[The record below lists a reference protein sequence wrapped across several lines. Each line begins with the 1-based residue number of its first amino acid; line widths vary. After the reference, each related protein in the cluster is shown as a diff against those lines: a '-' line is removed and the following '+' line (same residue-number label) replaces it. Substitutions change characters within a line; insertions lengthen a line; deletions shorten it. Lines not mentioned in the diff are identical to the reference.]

1 MGADDALLSELGVTA
16 RGERDVA
23 RDVIRDA
30 ALAAAARAASARRA
44 PAAADDEEA
53 AEAGDAGT
61 GPGETRG
68 GAGGGGGADPGL
80 PSSRTHT
87 PATRELRRLREE
99 AATVA
104 AELASVRDALDDVRA
119 KAAEGTAPA
128 DAPLVIAVG
137 ERRVAGLV
145 EKRAALRARVRDAE
159 AVVSA
164 EADAARTGGFGRAA
178 ATPPRRRETPTDAP
192 RAPPRAATLD
202 EDDDLDALLDSISA
216 GGPRA
221 RAGETVLDG
230 RPGAASSRAGTAGET
245 ERERL
250 IRAGVLTPFASLDG
264 FERRVASAAASTTSR
279 GVDPAAATA
288 HAVAATRAW
297 REGRSRAVLLEGDAV
312 PQQQPAARPFAR
324 HGGARAADVGAGAR
338 MAEKRREWR
347 GKSDAAAAALEREL
361 GGRKR
366 RRRRQRDAAYS
377 SDEEHTEEEEEEEA
391 EVEVEVARDAPEPA
405 EGPPRRARGKKTREV
420 KREPA
425 AATVAAGGSGS
436 GGFVIPKREPRDA
449 AARTTASG
457 RGEDASRSETKQ
469 GGRWACPACTFANP
483 GGDACA
489 LCETP
494 RSAVALPSA
503 DDDVEFVGEVPA
515 PEGPEGSAKARRG
528 PARANG
534 GASGVHPGG
543 AAAPPPR
550 RAAEVARRRAGRAAE
565 AEAEELSVSASGSEY
580 GGESEEE
587 EEEDDDDVDLE
598 EELPEEDEEQEM
610 AVPRRARTARG
621 GGVGATRAASSRAPV
636 PSRRARAPPPV
647 PPPGAESEILF
658 DGGLRLPTETY
669 DSLLEHQKT
678 SLKWL
683 WELHCQRAGGII
695 GDEMGLGKT
704 VQVAA
709 FLCALERS
717 GLYQPSLVVC
727 PATMLRQWRRELRI
741 WAPRLNPSILHVSA
755 VSAAALAAAGGDKKL
770 ARRKMLRSCV
780 NDPKGVVL
788 TTYEHVRGALRDSL
802 LSIRWGYAVLDE
814 GHKIRNPD
822 ADVTICAKQLQTVHR
837 LIMTGAPIQNRLSE
851 LWSLFDFC
859 FPGKLGTLPVFQ
871 AEFAAPI
878 QVGGYAN
885 ASEQQVVTAFRCATT
900 LKDLISPF
908 LLRRMKADV
917 NIALPAKTEQ
927 VLFCPMT
934 SDQREAYRAYVHS
947 RDVEEILEGRREAL
961 SGIDVLRKI
970 VNHPDLLERQTKAT
984 HVDYGNAERSG
995 KQMVT
1000 MKVLSLWREQK
1011 HRALLFSQTQQMLD
1025 ILEAAVADAGYV
1037 YRRMD
1042 GTTPVQHR
1050 MRLIDEFNSDE
1061 NVFVFLLTTKVGGL
1075 GVNLTGA
1082 DRVLLFDPDW
1092 NPSTDAQA
1100 RERAWRIGQ
1109 RKEVTV
1115 YRLVTAGT
1123 IEEKVYHR
1131 QIYKEFLTS
1140 KVLRDPKQRRF
1151 FKAKDLADLF
1161 AWEEDARRGGD
1172 DGGDGGAAIE
1182 TAELFAEVEGELR
1195 AADFER
1201 GDGAASSSRE
1211 EEDGEIADATND
1223 DEPNGAEKNA
1233 WDPSAVPGSATT
1245 GRNARKKHAP
1255 GGFRVADAPSS
1266 ISGGDDGEGDAAIM
1280 RSLFGGGG
1288 GGGGGTIRG
1297 AMNHDAIVNAS
1308 GGRDHLVGGSA
1319 AAEAD
1324 RVARR
1329 AHAAVTQS
1337 GRARLASNVAVP
1349 TWTGRSGAA
1358 GAPQGAQ
1365 AARAVGRFGRRAEGA
1380 PSGFE
1385 PGTTP
1390 STQNAPGGAGV
1401 AGASANRVGGSQTLL
1416 RRIRDRDAAAAAA
1429 RVDAAAA
1436 DVELTET
1443 QVSAELLLRDV
1454 VAFLRARPEGRAPSG
1469 LVVDAFQDRVGPT
1482 QHALFRRLLKVAAT
1496 LEKNPPNAAGRG
1508 GGAAWVLKDEFR

>member
-30 ALAAAARAASARRA
+30 ALAAAARAAAARRA
-44 PAAADDEEA
+44 PATADAEA
-53 AEAGDAGT
+53 AEEGDAGT
-61 GPGETRG
+61 GAGETRG
-68 GAGGGGGADPGL
+68 GAGGGGGADPSL
-80 PSSRTHT
+80 PPTKTHT
-87 PATRELRRLREE
+87 PATRELCRLREE
-99 AATVA
+99 AGTVA

-137 ERRVAGLV
+137 ERRVVGLV
-145 EKRAALRARVRDAE
+145 EKRAALRVRVRDAE
-159 AVVSA
+159 ALASA
-164 EADAARTGGFGRAA
+164 EADAARTGVSGRAA
-178 ATPPRRRETPTDAP
+178 ATPAGRRTKTETP
-192 RAPPRAATLD
+192 RVAATLA
-202 EDDDLDALLDSISA
+202 EDDDLDALLDSMSA
-216 GGPRA
+216 GGPSA
-221 RAGETVLDG
+221 RGGDG
-230 RPGAASSRAGTAGET
+230 SSRRSGVPELGSRNDHAGET

-264 FERRVASAAASTTSR
+264 FERRVASTSAT
-279 GVDPAAATA
+279 VNPEAATE

-324 HGGARAADVGAGAR
+324 HGGARAPDVGAGAR

-347 GKSDAAAAALEREL
+347 GRSDRAAAALERG

-377 SDEEHTEEEEEEEA
+377 SDEEHTEEEEEAEA
-391 EVEVEVARDAPEPA
+391 EAEDDEGA
-405 EGPPRRARGKKTREV
+405 EGDPPAPAPAPRGRGRPARAPAV
-420 KREPA
+420 KREPPPPPEP
-425 AATVAAGGSGS
+425 VASGPA
-436 GGFVIPKREPRDA
+436 GFVIPKREPRDA
-449 AARTTASG
+449 MSHASASG
-457 RGEDASRSETKQ
+457 RGEAATR
-469 GGRWACPACTFANP
+469 GGGALGRWACPACTFANP
-483 GGDACA
+483 DGDACA
-489 LCETP
+489 LCDTP
-494 RSAVALPSA
+494 RPSAAAVAA
-503 DDDVEFVGEVPA
+503 DDDIEFVGEVPA
-515 PEGPEGSAKARRG
+515 PRAAAGAKASK
-528 PARANG
+528 ATVVKRANG
-534 GASGVHPGG
+534 DASGANGRGSGGASAGG
-543 AAAPPPR
+543 GAAAAPPPR

-565 AEAEELSVSASGSEY
+565 AEAEDLSVSGSGSEY
-580 GGESEEE
+580 GGESE
-587 EEEDDDDVDLE
+587 DDDDDDDDGVDLE
-598 EELPEEDEEQEM
+598 EEEEEEEEEEKI
-610 AVPRRARTARG
+610 AVPRRART
-621 GGVGATRAASSRAPV
+621 SRAGSRGAAARASPAV
-636 PSRRARAPPPV
+636 SRRRPRPPPPD
-647 PPPGAESEILF
+647 PPPGGEEEIVF
-658 DGGLRLPTETY
+658 DGGLRLPAETY
-669 DSLLEHQKT
+669 DRLLEHQKT

-683 WELHCQRAGGII
+683 WELHCQRAGGIV

-741 WAPRLNPSILHVSA
+741 WAPRLNPSILHESA

-770 ARRKMLRSCV
+770 ARRKMLRDCV
-780 NDPKGVVL
+780 NDPKGVLL
-788 TTYEHVRGALRDSL
+788 TTYEHVRVTRDAL
-802 LSIRWGYAVLDE
+802 LSVRWGYAVLDE

-822 ADVTICAKQLQTVHR
+822 ADITICAKQLQTVHR
-837 LIMTGAPIQNRLSE
+837 IIMTGAPIQNRLSE

-871 AEFAAPI
+871 AEFAVPI

-885 ASEQQVVTAFRCATT
+885 ASQQQVVTAFRCATT

-908 LLRRMKADV
+908 LLRRMKVDV
-917 NIALPAKTEQ
+917 DIRLPTKTEQ

-934 SDQREAYRAYVHS
+934 ADQREAYRAFVHS

-984 HVDYGNAERSG
+984 HADYGNAERSG

-1000 MKVLSLWREQK
+1000 MKVLGLWREQK
-1011 HRALLFSQTQQMLD
+1011 HRVLLFSQTQQMLD
-1025 ILEAAVADAGYV
+1025 ILEAAVANAGYV

-1042 GTTPVQHR
+1042 GTTPVKHR
-1050 MRLIDEFNSDE
+1050 MRLIDEFNTDTD
-1061 NVFVFLLTTKVGGL
+1061 VFVFLLTTKVGGL

-1109 RKEVTV
+1109 KREVTV

-1161 AWEEDARRGGD
+1161 AWEEDTDGAGPGAGEGAAR
-1172 DGGDGGAAIE
+1172 APAIE
-1182 TAELFAEVEGELR
+1182 TAELFAEVEGEIR
-1195 AADFER
+1195 AADFEKALPDVEEDDR
-1201 GDGAASSSRE
+1201 G
-1211 EEDGEIADATND
+1211 EDGEPGEREDGDPGAD
-1223 DEPNGAEKNA
+1223 A
-1233 WDPSAVPGSATT
+1233 WDPSSTPGGSRGAEPGERGDGTR
-1245 GRNARKKHAP
+1245 GARRKTP
-1255 GGFRVADAPSS
+1255 GGFRVADVPGSALEAARDPP
-1266 ISGGDDGEGDAAIM
+1266 GEGDAAIM

-1288 GGGGGTIRG
+1288 NGGGGATIRG

-1358 GAPQGAQ
+1358 GAPQSAQ
-1365 AARAVGRFGRRAEGA
+1365 AVHRRFGRHGGAAAAAGA
-1380 PSGFE
+1380 PGV
-1385 PGTTP
+1385 
-1390 STQNAPGGAGV
+1390 AGV
-1401 AGASANRVGGSQTLL
+1401 AGASRHGGGSQTLL
-1416 RRIRDRDAAAAAA
+1416 QRIRSRDAAAAAGGS
-1429 RVDAAAA
+1429 
-1436 DVELTET
+1436 DVELSGAAAET
-1443 QVSAELLLRDV
+1443 SEAQCSAEALLRDV
-1454 VAFLRARPEGRAPSG
+1454 VAFLRARPSGRAPSG

-1496 LEKNPPNAAGRG
+1496 LEKNPPNAAGAG

>member
-1 MGADDALLSELGVTA
+1 
-16 RGERDVA
+16 
-23 RDVIRDA
+23 
-30 ALAAAARAASARRA
+30 
-44 PAAADDEEA
+44 
-53 AEAGDAGT
+53 
-61 GPGETRG
+61 
-68 GAGGGGGADPGL
+68 
-80 PSSRTHT
+80 
-87 PATRELRRLREE
+87 
-99 AATVA
+99 
-104 AELASVRDALDDVRA
+104 
-119 KAAEGTAPA
+119 
-128 DAPLVIAVG
+128 
-137 ERRVAGLV
+137 
-145 EKRAALRARVRDAE
+145 
-159 AVVSA
+159 
-164 EADAARTGGFGRAA
+164 
-178 ATPPRRRETPTDAP
+178 
-192 RAPPRAATLD
+192 
-202 EDDDLDALLDSISA
+202 
-216 GGPRA
+216 
-221 RAGETVLDG
+221 
-230 RPGAASSRAGTAGET
+230 
-245 ERERL
+245 
-250 IRAGVLTPFASLDG
+250 
-264 FERRVASAAASTTSR
+264 
-279 GVDPAAATA
+279 
-288 HAVAATRAW
+288 
-297 REGRSRAVLLEGDAV
+297 
-312 PQQQPAARPFAR
+312 
-324 HGGARAADVGAGAR
+324 
-338 MAEKRREWR
+338 
-347 GKSDAAAAALEREL
+347 
-361 GGRKR
+361 
-366 RRRRQRDAAYS
+366 
-377 SDEEHTEEEEEEEA
+377 
-391 EVEVEVARDAPEPA
+391 
-405 EGPPRRARGKKTREV
+405 
-420 KREPA
+420 
-425 AATVAAGGSGS
+425 
-436 GGFVIPKREPRDA
+436 
-449 AARTTASG
+449 
-457 RGEDASRSETKQ
+457 
-469 GGRWACPACTFANP
+469 
-483 GGDACA
+483 
-489 LCETP
+489 
-494 RSAVALPSA
+494 
-503 DDDVEFVGEVPA
+503 
-515 PEGPEGSAKARRG
+515 
-528 PARANG
+528 
-534 GASGVHPGG
+534 
-543 AAAPPPR
+543 
-550 RAAEVARRRAGRAAE
+550 
-565 AEAEELSVSASGSEY
+565 
-580 GGESEEE
+580 
-587 EEEDDDDVDLE
+587 
-598 EELPEEDEEQEM
+598 
-610 AVPRRARTARG
+610 
-621 GGVGATRAASSRAPV
+621 
-636 PSRRARAPPPV
+636 
-647 PPPGAESEILF
+647 
-658 DGGLRLPTETY
+658 
-669 DSLLEHQKT
+669 
-678 SLKWL
+678 
-683 WELHCQRAGGII
+683 
-695 GDEMGLGKT
+695 MGLGKT

-717 GLYQPSLVVC
+717 GLYQPSLIVC

-741 WAPRLNPSILHVSA
+741 WAPRLNPSILHESA

-934 SDQREAYRAYVHS
+934 SDQREAYRAYVQS

-1436 DVELTET
+1436 DVESTET

>member
-30 ALAAAARAASARRA
+30 ALAAAARAAAARRA
-44 PAAADDEEA
+44 PATADAEA
-53 AEAGDAGT
+53 AEEGDAGT
-61 GPGETRG
+61 GADETRG

-80 PSSRTHT
+80 PPTTTHT
-87 PATRELRRLREE
+87 PATRELYRLREE
-99 AATVA
+99 AGTVA

-159 AVVSA
+159 ALASA
-164 EADAARTGGFGRAA
+164 EADAARTGVSGRAA
-178 ATPPRRRETPTDAP
+178 ATPAGRRGTKTETPRVA
-192 RAPPRAATLD
+192 AATLA
-202 EDDDLDALLDSISA
+202 EDDDLDALLDSMSA
-216 GGPRA
+216 GGPSA
-221 RAGETVLDG
+221 RGGDGSSLRSGVTTTISGTAG
-230 RPGAASSRAGTAGET
+230 SRNDHAGET

-264 FERRVASAAASTTSR
+264 FERRVASTSAT
-279 GVDPAAATA
+279 VNPEAATA

-324 HGGARAADVGAGAR
+324 HGGARAPDVGAGAR

-347 GKSDAAAAALEREL
+347 GHSDRAAAALEGG

-377 SDEEHTEEEEEEEA
+377 SDEEHTEEELEPEA
-391 EVEVEVARDAPEPA
+391 EAEDEDGA
-405 EGPPRRARGKKTREV
+405 EGDPPAPAPAPRGRERRARAPAV
-420 KREPA
+420 KREPPPPPEP
-425 AATVAAGGSGS
+425 AAGGPA
-436 GGFVIPKREPRDA
+436 GFVIPKREPRDA
-449 AARTTASG
+449 VSHAPASG
-457 RGEDASRSETKQ
+457 RGEAATRGGGA

-483 GGDACA
+483 DGDACA
-489 LCETP
+489 LCDTP
-494 RSAVALPSA
+494 RPPAAAVAA
-503 DDDVEFVGEVPA
+503 DDDIKFVGEVPA
-515 PEGPEGSAKARRG
+515 PRAAAGAKASK
-528 PARANG
+528 ATAVKRANG
-534 GASGVHPGG
+534 DASGANGRGSGGASAGG
-543 AAAPPPR
+543 GAAAAPPPR

-565 AEAEELSVSASGSEY
+565 AEAEDLSVSGSGSEY
-580 GGESEEE
+580 GGESE
-587 EEEDDDDVDLE
+587 DDDDDDEDGVDLE
-598 EELPEEDEEQEM
+598 EEEEEEKEEEKIA
-610 AVPRRARTARG
+610 AVPRRARTPRAGSRG
-621 GGVGATRAASSRAPV
+621 AAARAAPAI
-636 PSRRARAPPPV
+636 SRRRPRPPPPD
-647 PPPGAESEILF
+647 PPPGGEEEIVF
-658 DGGLRLPTETY
+658 DGGLRLPAETY
-669 DSLLEHQKT
+669 DRLLEHQKT

-683 WELHCQRAGGII
+683 WELHCQRAGGIV

-741 WAPRLNPSILHVSA
+741 WAPRLNPLILHESA

-770 ARRKMLRSCV
+770 ARRKMLRDCV
-780 NDPKGVVL
+780 NDPKGVLL
-788 TTYEHVRGALRDSL
+788 TTYEHVRATRDAL
-802 LSIRWGYAVLDE
+802 LSVRWGYAVLDE

-822 ADVTICAKQLQTVHR
+822 ADITICAKQLQTVHR
-837 LIMTGAPIQNRLSE
+837 IIMTGAPIQNRLSE

-871 AEFAAPI
+871 AEFAVPI

-885 ASEQQVVTAFRCATT
+885 ASQQQVVTAFRCATT

-908 LLRRMKADV
+908 LLRRMKVDV
-917 NIALPAKTEQ
+917 DIRLPTKTEQ

-934 SDQREAYRAYVHS
+934 ADQREAYRAFVHS

-984 HVDYGNAERSG
+984 HADYGNAERSG

-1000 MKVLSLWREQK
+1000 MKVLGLWREQK

-1025 ILEAAVADAGYV
+1025 ILEAAVANAGYV

-1042 GTTPVQHR
+1042 GTTPVKHR
-1050 MRLIDEFNSDE
+1050 MRLIDEFNTDTD
-1061 NVFVFLLTTKVGGL
+1061 VFVFLLTTKVGGL

-1109 RKEVTV
+1109 KREVTV

-1161 AWEEDARRGGD
+1161 AWEEDT
-1172 DGGDGGAAIE
+1172 DGAGPGADEGGAPRGPAIE
-1182 TAELFAEVEGELR
+1182 TAELFAEVEGEIR
-1195 AADFER
+1195 AADFENEANDER
-1201 GDGAASSSRE
+1201 GEDAWDPGER
-1211 EEDGEIADATND
+1211 EDGDD
-1223 DEPNGAEKNA
+1223 DEDA
-1233 WDPSAVPGSATT
+1233 WDPSSTPGGSGGAGRRGDATR
-1245 GRNARKKHAP
+1245 GARRKTP
-1255 GGFRVADAPSS
+1255 GGFRVADVPGSALEAARDPP
-1266 ISGGDDGEGDAAIM
+1266 GEGDAAIM

-1288 GGGGGTIRG
+1288 TIRGGGVIRG

-1349 TWTGRSGAA
+1349 TWTGRSGVA
-1358 GAPQGAQ
+1358 GAPQRAQ
-1365 AARAVGRFGRRAEGA
+1365 ASNSAVGRFGRRGGAAAASGA
-1380 PSGFE
+1380 PGV
-1385 PGTTP
+1385 
-1390 STQNAPGGAGV
+1390 AGV
-1401 AGASANRVGGSQTLL
+1401 AGASRHGGGSQTLL
-1416 RRIRDRDAAAAAA
+1416 QRIRSRDAAAAAGGF
-1429 RVDAAAA
+1429 
-1436 DVELTET
+1436 DVELSGAAAE
-1443 QVSAELLLRDV
+1443 VSAEALLRDV
-1454 VAFLRARPEGRAPSG
+1454 VAFLRARPSGRAPSG

-1496 LEKNPPNAAGRG
+1496 LEKNPPNAAGAG

>member
-61 GPGETRG
+61 GAGETRG

-80 PSSRTHT
+80 PSSRMHT

-145 EKRAALRARVRDAE
+145 EKRAALHARVRDAE

-164 EADAARTGGFGRAA
+164 EADAARTGGLGRAA
-178 ATPPRRRETPTDAP
+178 ATPPRRRETPSDAP
-192 RAPPRAATLD
+192 RAPPPAATLA

-216 GGPRA
+216 GG
-221 RAGETVLDG
+221 
-230 RPGAASSRAGTAGET
+230 SRASAGHVTTAGET

-264 FERRVASAAASTTSR
+264 FERRVASAATSTSFSSR

-347 GKSDAAAAALEREL
+347 GKSDAAAAALEQDP

-377 SDEEHTEEEEEEEA
+377 SDEEHTEEEEEAEA
-391 EVEVEVARDAPEPA
+391 KVEVEVAGDAPEPA
-405 EGPPRRARGKKTREV
+405 ERPPRRARGKKTREV

-449 AARTTASG
+449 AARATASG
-457 RGEDASRSETKQ
+457 RGEDASRSENKQ

-483 GGDACA
+483 DGDSCA

-494 RSAVALPSA
+494 RSAVALA
-503 DDDVEFVGEVPA
+503 GVDDDVEFVGEVPA
-515 PEGPEGSAKARRG
+515 PEAPASARARREL
-528 PARANG
+528 ARVNGDG
-534 GASGVHPGG
+534 GASGAKRGVRGAAGASG

-587 EEEDDDDVDLE
+587 EDDDDDDVDLE
-598 EELPEEDEEQEM
+598 EEEEEEEEI
-610 AVPRRARTARG
+610 AVPSRARTARG
-621 GGVGATRAASSRAPV
+621 GAAAAGHAASSRASV
-636 PSRRARAPPPV
+636 PPRRARAPPPV
-647 PPPGAESEILF
+647 PEGAEAEILF
-658 DGGLRLPTETY
+658 DGGLRLPEDTY
-669 DSLLEHQKT
+669 ERLLEHQKT

-717 GLYQPSLVVC
+717 GLYRPSLVVC

-741 WAPRLNPSILHVSA
+741 WAPRLNPSILHESA

-770 ARRKMLRSCV
+770 ARRKALRDCV

-822 ADVTICAKQLQTVHR
+822 ADITICAKQLQTVHR
-837 LIMTGAPIQNRLSE
+837 IIMTGAPIQNRLSE

-885 ASEQQVVTAFRCATT
+885 ASQQQVVTAFRCATT

-984 HVDYGNAERSG
+984 HADYGNAERSG

-1000 MKVLSLWREQK
+1000 MKVLRLWREQK

-1042 GTTPVQHR
+1042 GTTPVAHR

-1161 AWEEDARRGGD
+1161 AWEEDACRGD
-1172 DGGDGGAAIE
+1172 DGGGGAAIE

-1201 GDGAASSSRE
+1201 GDGAPSSSRE
-1211 EEDGEIADATND
+1211 EEDGEIADAPND
-1223 DEPNGAEKNA
+1223 DDPNGAERNA
-1233 WDPSAVPGSATT
+1233 WDPSAVPGSIAT
-1245 GRNARKKHAP
+1245 GPARTKPAP

-1266 ISGGDDGEGDAAIM
+1266 SPGGDDGEGDAAIM
-1280 RSLFGGGG
+1280 RSLFGGGGGG

-1329 AHAAVTQS
+1329 AHLAVTQS

-1365 AARAVGRFGRRAEGA
+1365 VARAVGRFGRRAGGT
-1380 PSGFE
+1380 PPGFE
-1385 PGTTP
+1385 PGTSATR
-1390 STQNAPGGAGV
+1390 NAPGGAGV
-1401 AGASANRVGGSQTLL
+1401 AGASRGVGGSQTLL

-1429 RVDAAAA
+1429 RVDGVDG
-1436 DVELTET
+1436 DVESTET